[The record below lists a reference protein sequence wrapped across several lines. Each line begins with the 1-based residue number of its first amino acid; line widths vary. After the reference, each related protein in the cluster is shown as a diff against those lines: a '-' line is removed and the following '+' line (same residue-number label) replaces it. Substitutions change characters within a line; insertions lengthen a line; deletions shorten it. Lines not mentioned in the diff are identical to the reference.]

1 MSETESKTSQTTE
14 EVPKFLKCK
23 GEKLNKVITTMCG
36 VGFFLFG
43 YDQGVMGSLLTLPT
57 FRATFPEMDT
67 VSNDEQSYAIWQGF
81 VIGIYAVGCLLGALS
96 TMYIGDKFG
105 RVKMIFWGCVIIVIG
120 GILQAAAISTDF
132 LITARII
139 SGVGNGLLTATV
151 PLYAAECSKANS
163 RGKMLC
169 IHGSLITFGIAV
181 SYWIDFA
188 FYFTEPLEPHG
199 EVSWRFPIAF
209 QLVFPV
215 GICCFGTTFPESPR
229 WLMGQSR
236 REEAAKVFASLYDKV
251 PSHPYVQS
259 LCDDIARSLDAEKKA
274 GGNKFSLKAL
284 VRQGPRKNF
293 QRVNLAGWS
302 QVMQQ
307 ICGINLIT
315 YYAGTIFESYIGM
328 DPLESR
334 ILAAC
339 NGTEYFLA
347 SLIPIFVIEKFG
359 RRKLFLFG
367 TSGQC
372 LSMLLLYVCM
382 EIAEQGNDGGSI
394 GAAVLLFAFNTFF
407 GMSLLSLTWL
417 YPPEV
422 SSLEVRAP
430 TTGISTACNWGF
442 NFMVVMITPI
452 CFNSIDHHTYLIFFA
467 INFLMVPVFYFLY
480 PETRGRT
487 LEEMDLIFE
496 ETPTWKPWKAVHL
509 AATMP
514 FLHEKDDLESFKA
527 RASHEQYS
535 HVPDSAE
542 SDAGLMDQKAD
553 AKHVEDTNREESSRD
568 SRGV

>member
-1 MSETESKTSQTTE
+1 MSETESKTSQISE
-14 EVPKFLKCK
+14 EVPKFLKLR
-23 GEKLNKVITTMCG
+23 GERLNTAITSLCG

-57 FRATFPEMDT
+57 FRARFPEMDT
-67 VSNDEQSYAIWQGF
+67 VSNEEQSYAIWQGW
-81 VIGIYAVGCLLGALS
+81 VIGCYAVGCLVGALC
-96 TMYIGDKFG
+96 TMYLGDKFG
-105 RVKMIFWGCVIIVIG
+105 RVKMIFWGCVIIIIG
-120 GILQAAAISTDF
+120 GVLQAAAMNTDF
-132 LITARII
+132 LIVARVI

-151 PLYAAECSKANS
+151 PLYAAECSKAAS
-163 RGKMLC
+163 RGKSLC

-188 FYFTEPLEPHG
+188 FYFTEQFG

-209 QLVFPV
+209 QLIFPL
-215 GICCFGTTFPESPR
+215 GIACFGTTFPESPR

-236 REEAAKVFASLYDKV
+236 AEEASRVFASLYDKT
-251 PSHPYVQS
+251 PNDPFVQR
-259 LCDDIARSLDAEKKA
+259 LIEDISQSLDAEKKA
-274 GGNKFSLKAL
+274 GGNKFSVKAL
-284 VRQGPRKNF
+284 LKQGKHKNF

-302 QVMQQ
+302 QTMQQ

-315 YYAGTIFESYIGM
+315 YYAGTIFEEYIGM
-328 DPLESR
+328 DALESR

-347 SLIPIFVIEKFG
+347 SLIPIFIIERVG
-359 RRKLFLFG
+359 RRKLFIFG
-367 TSGQC
+367 TAGQC

-382 EIAEQGNDGGSI
+382 EVAHRGNDGGSI
-394 GAAVLLFAFNTFF
+394 GAAVMLFAFNSFF

-430 TTGISTACNWGF
+430 TTAISTACNWGF

-480 PETRGRT
+480 PETKGRS
-487 LEEMDLIFE
+487 LEEMDLIFA
-496 ETPTWKPWKAVHL
+496 ETSAWKPWQCVKV

-514 FLHEKDDLESFKA
+514 YFHERVDTESIKEEKPA
-527 RASHEQYS
+527 IDHHSNNMVSHDEELKG
-535 HVPDSAE
+535 DNN
-542 SDAGLMDQKAD
+542 DQ
-553 AKHVEDTNREESSRD
+553 REK
-568 SRGV
+568 